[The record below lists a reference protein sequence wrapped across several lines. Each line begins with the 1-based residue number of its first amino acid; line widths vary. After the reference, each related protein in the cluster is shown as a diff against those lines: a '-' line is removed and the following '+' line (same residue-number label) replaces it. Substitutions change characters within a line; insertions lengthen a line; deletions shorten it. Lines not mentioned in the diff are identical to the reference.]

1 MTQTM
6 TDQLSIEWDLGSGDD
21 GYLVGQ
27 DFTLEPCADGVVVE
41 CLDREGRE
49 MGEGVR
55 RLVLV

>member
-1 MTQTM
+1 M